1 MYFCRESDTW
11 QCLLCM
17 NFADIPDNALG
28 ERRDSG
34 LSPREKKI
42 AERLILE
49 LYCQYEPSLHFREVV
64 GPDVC
69 IIIS

>member
-1 MYFCRESDTW
+1 
-11 QCLLCM
+11 M
-17 NFADIPDNALG
+17 NFADVSDTALG

-49 LYCQYEPSLHFREVV
+49 LFCQYEPSLHFREVIGTEV
-64 GPDVC
+64 LKFR
-69 IIIS
+69 